1 MLCLLLDEDHR
12 TVMCEFPAHRE
23 VRFHLNDRFLLC
35 EHNTMS
41 VSFQWVCVCMF
52 VGDREWFGECV
63 DRVELFSR
71 FRPSKEKKNI
81 MLKFCSCKKKIP
93 RPLHSSWYLLNFLA
107 QAAWSHDELLLHTGG
122 ADMSARWRLLELWVQ
137 LVGWMSWWLMQEM
150 LHNYSH
156 SVLLNDPHRAGK
168 FSGQTVTKTE
178 TGFMLVCVH
187 CVL

>member
-1 MLCLLLDEDHR
+1 MIGFCCVNITQCQCHSSE
-12 TVMCEFPAHRE
+12 
-23 VRFHLNDRFLLC
+23 
-35 EHNTMS
+35 
-41 VSFQWVCVCMF
+41 CVCACLWATESGL
-52 VGDREWFGECV
+52 VSVLIEWSFFLDSG
-63 DRVELFSR
+63 RV
-71 FRPSKEKKNI
+71 KKKKNI